1 MVFKKDNK
9 MNTDKELEKLQKAIK
24 AVELY
29 KGFTERIEIMKQNMA
44 EDGVFPLPRRYT
56 KDFCFAVNARDRVE
70 NYYKRLMN
78 ENELQRADRILAVLK

>member
-1 MVFKKDNK
+1 
-9 MNTDKELEKLQKAIK
+9 MNANKELERLQKAIK

-44 EDGVFPLPRRYT
+44 EDGVLPRRYT

-78 ENELQRADRILAVLK
+78 ENELQRNDSLLEVS

>member
-1 MVFKKDNK
+1 
-9 MNTDKELEKLQKAIK
+9 MNANKELERLQKAIK

-29 KGFTERIEIMKQNMA
+29 KGFTKKIEVMKQNMA
-44 EDGVFPLPRRYT
+44 EGGILPRRYT

-78 ENELQRADRILAVLK
+78 ENKLQRADRILAVLK

>member
-1 MVFKKDNK
+1 
-9 MNTDKELEKLQKAIK
+9 MNTNKELERLHKAIK

-29 KGFTERIEIMKQNMA
+29 KAFTKKIEVMKQNMA
-44 EDGVFPLPRRYT
+44 EGGVLPRRYT

-78 ENELQRADRILAVLK
+78 

>member
-1 MVFKKDNK
+1 
-9 MNTDKELEKLQKAIK
+9 MNANKELERLQKAIK

-29 KGFTERIEIMKQNMA
+29 KGFTKRIETMKQNMA
-44 EDGVFPLPRRYT
+44 EGGVLPRRYT

-70 NYYKRLMN
+70 NYYKRLIN

>member
-1 MVFKKDNK
+1 
-9 MNTDKELEKLQKAIK
+9 MNADKELERLQKAIK

-56 KDFCFAVNARDRVE
+56 KDFCFAVSARDRVE
-70 NYYKRLMN
+70 RYYKNLMN
-78 ENELQRADRILAVLK
+78 ENKLQRTDSLLEVS

>member
-1 MVFKKDNK
+1 
-9 MNTDKELEKLQKAIK
+9 MNANKELERLHKAIK

-29 KGFTERIEIMKQNMA
+29 RCFTKKIEVMKQNMA
-44 EDGVFPLPRRYT
+44 EGGILPRRYT

-78 ENELQRADRILAVLK
+78 ENKLQRNDSLLEVS

>member
-1 MVFKKDNK
+1 
-9 MNTDKELEKLQKAIK
+9 MNTDKELERLQKAIK

-29 KGFTERIEIMKQNMA
+29 KGFTKKIEVMKQNMA

-70 NYYKRLMN
+70 RYYKNLMN
-78 ENELQRADRILAVLK
+78 ENELRRADSLLEVS

>member
-1 MVFKKDNK
+1 
-9 MNTDKELEKLQKAIK
+9 MNTDKELERLQKAIK

-29 KGFTERIEIMKQNMA
+29 KAFTKKIEVMKQNMA
-44 EDGVFPLPRRYT
+44 EGGVLPRRYT

-78 ENELQRADRILAVLK
+78 ENELQRNDSLLEVS

>member
-1 MVFKKDNK
+1 
-9 MNTDKELEKLQKAIK
+9 MNTNKELERLHKAIK

-29 KGFTERIEIMKQNMA
+29 RGFTKKIEVMKQNMA
-44 EDGVFPLPRRYT
+44 EGGILPRRYT

-78 ENELQRADRILAVLK
+78 ENKLQRNDSLLEVS